1 VTQTVVVH
9 LTCDVST
16 KHTHTHTH
24 THTHEAQRS
33 TCTDITTPPFP
44 LPVFRAVDKAQIEA
58 EAEVAAEATVRARRI
73 EEEHIQ
79 RLKEDLEARRKAREA
94 AELVYSSDLATTLR
108 RLRELELGLDG
119 SRAAVSSAY
128 ERRRLHDAL
137 RRIRTSR
144 LSLGEQALDNDYRSR
159 RLGSL
164 LDSPALYVMPTT
176 FVCAA
181 EHLLVDE
188 RSCWP
193 MPKLCGATRC
203 QHPPIPHLH
212 YVFTFVLY
220 FADTRLRSI
229 WPRALNVNRYT
240 GLASRAYDFYPYSR
254 YSRSYYPYSTAYDYG
269 YYGYPYAS
277 VYSSYYRTYPYL
289 Y

>member
-1 VTQTVVVH
+1 
-9 LTCDVST
+9 
-16 KHTHTHTH
+16 
-24 THTHEAQRS
+24 
-33 TCTDITTPPFP
+33 
-44 LPVFRAVDKAQIEA
+44 VDKAQIEA

-108 RLRELELGLDG
+108 RLRELELELDG

-164 LDSPALYVMPTT
+164 LDSPALYAMPTT
-176 FVCAA
+176 LVCAT

-193 MPKLCGATRC
+193 TTKVCGAMRC
-203 QHPPIPHLH
+203 ANIHPYP
-212 YVFTFVLY
+212 TFIMGSPL
-220 FADTRLRSI
+220 FCILLT
-229 WPRALNVNRYT
+229 
-240 GLASRAYDFYPYSR
+240 LASRRFGRVLSTSTGTQGLRLVRTTFTRTRVTADRTTRTALRTTTVTTGTRTRRSTLLTTARTPTSIDLRWNNLYDQVLLTCLFVCKNETFFTLR
-254 YSRSYYPYSTAYDYG
+254 DGRLA
-269 YYGYPYAS
+269 A
-277 VYSSYYRTYPYL
+277 RCR
-289 Y
+289 